1 MTDKPKE
8 PLTVT
13 GYVNGVPVAP
23 EVIRALWPKRKMTLA
38 ESLAYLMAEY
48 IAGARKLPT
57 GIEIDHATIE
67 SMIEQRLRRYIS
79 ADQIAAILSEDAN
92 LQNGNLNVGYLA
104 VKIAE
109 TVEGKRNT
117 N

>member
-48 IAGARKLPT
+48 VNDARKLPADIKISAET
-57 GIEIDHATIE
+57 ME
-67 SMIEQRLRRYIS
+67 SAIEQRLRRYIS
-79 ADQIAAILSEDAN
+79 ADQIATILSEDAN

-109 TVEGKRNT
+109 TVEGKRN
-117 N
+117 